1 MKYTKLKHAI
11 KQAKRVETTI
21 SIGRVPYL
29 HHFNAKVT
37 KQDAFECLKPYLEDD
52 DIAGTGLWYN
62 EKDEIIAQAF
72 GSENEILSIGI

>member
-1 MKYTKLKHAI
+1 MKYTKLKDAI

-52 DIAGTGLWYN
+52 DIA
-62 EKDEIIAQAF
+62 
-72 GSENEILSIGI
+72 

>member
-1 MKYTKLKHAI
+1 MKYTKLKYAI

-21 SIGRVPYL
+21 FIGGVSY
-29 HHFNAKVT
+29 FNAKIT
-37 KQDAFECLKPYLEDD
+37 KQDALECLKPYLEDE
-52 DIAGTGLWYN
+52 DIAGTGNWYN